1 MAEQKNTML
10 EQAGKAGLVLGG
22 VSVAYMLI
30 TMLTGK
36 LAGNGPAILLGLLN
50 VLLWL
55 AKFVGCIFLMRLFI
69 LKFAQSDPT
78 VDSSRAF
85 RFGTLTALLSALIYA
100 GFYMAY
106 TSFIDPDMFSEAIE
120 VLQDNPMFDS
130 NTMSQIEEILPKMPT
145 YAFFGNLIYCWMFGT
160 ILAAIFSRSVS
171 SSNPFI
177 DEQ

>member
-130 NTMSQIEEILPKMPT
+130 NTMSQIEDILPKMPT
-145 YAFFGNLIYCWMFGT
+145 YAFFGNLIYCWLFGT

>member
-1 MAEQKNTML
+1 MNEKNSIW
-10 EQAGKAGLVLGG
+10 ESAGKAGLVLGG

-36 LAGNGPAILLGLLN
+36 LAGNGPAFLLGLLN
-50 VLLWL
+50 ILLWL
-55 AKFVGCIFLMRLFI
+55 AKFCGCIFLMRYFI
-69 LKFAQSDPT
+69 LKFAQSDPM

-100 GFYMAY
+100 ASYLAY
-106 TSFIDPDMFSEAIE
+106 ASFIDPGMFVEALE
-120 VLQDNPMFDS
+120 VLQDNPMIDS
-130 NTMSQIEEILPKMPT
+130 NTMSQIEEIMPKMPT
-145 YAFFGNLIYCWMFGT
+145 YAFFGNLIYCWLFGT
-160 ILAAIFSRSVS
+160 ILAAIFSRSIA